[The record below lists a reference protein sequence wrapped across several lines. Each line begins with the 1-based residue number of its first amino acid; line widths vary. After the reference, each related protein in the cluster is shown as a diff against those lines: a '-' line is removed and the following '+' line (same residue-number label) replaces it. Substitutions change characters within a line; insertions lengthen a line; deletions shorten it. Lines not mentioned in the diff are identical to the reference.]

1 MPRDVFYHDAML
13 CQAQNGKGTRMTNDK
28 QPNGSLAELLCALSF
43 ATGLGLGERLDHGLK
58 SAYIGLQVAD
68 VLSLPHEDREA
79 VFYGALLKDVGCT
92 ACSAGFAAFFPDDE
106 LVPRL
111 DFMLVDPSKF
121 SDIVA
126 WMSRNVPVDAQL
138 PTRIT
143 KLLSFFVQC
152 GPVVKEALRGHCEI
166 AELFA
171 RRLGFPEYVQ
181 RTLRFQWERWD
192 GKGMAYGLKGN
203 EVPVAA
209 RILHAA
215 QMLEFT
221 HGFAGPE
228 AARTLTRERRG
239 NRFDPEVA
247 GAFLDVSE
255 RTDFWKELEHEQA
268 QATILAMKPAT
279 SADRITEDQ
288 TDVVCE
294 AVADFID
301 IKTRETWHHSSIV
314 AEVAVGVGYRLGLEP
329 AEQTKL
335 RRAALVH
342 DVGKVAIPYGIL
354 TKADHLSASEWEQF
368 RLHPYYT
375 ERVLDRVES
384 LRELAPAAAAHQEW
398 VNGQGY
404 HRQLT
409 GEQIPLNGRVLAV
422 ADTYARLARPQ
433 DEQVERRDVLRRM
446 RSLVGTQFDEACYE
460 ALVESVTGES
470 RVKKTSRQHRQLD
483 DLTEREVEVLR
494 RLAQGLSNPQ
504 IAHALV
510 ISRKTVEHHLGH
522 IYAKL
527 GVSCRTA
534 AVAYAVQQRLV

>member
-1 MPRDVFYHDAML
+1 MI
-13 CQAQNGKGTRMTNDK
+13 ND
-28 QPNGSLAELLCALSF
+28 QRPGSSLAELLCALSF
-43 ATGLGLGERLDHGLK
+43 ATGVGLGERLDHGLK

-68 VLSLPHEDREA
+68 ALNLPQTDREA

-126 WMSRNVPVDAQL
+126 WMSRNVPVDAQF
-138 PTRIT
+138 PGRIT
-143 KLLSFFVQC
+143 KLLSFLVQC
-152 GPVVKEALRGHCEI
+152 GPVVTEALRGHCEI

-171 RRLGFPEYVQ
+171 RRLGFSAYVQ

-209 RILHAA
+209 RILHVA

-228 AARTLTRERRG
+228 AARTLARERRG
-239 NRFDPEVA
+239 HRFDPEIA
-247 GAFLDVSE
+247 GTFLDLSE
-255 RTDFWKELEHEQA
+255 QANFWKELEHEQA
-268 QATILAMKPAT
+268 QAAILAMNPPT
-279 SADRITEDQ
+279 SADHITADQ
-288 TDVVCE
+288 TDAVCE
-294 AVADFID
+294 AVADFVD
-301 IKTRETWHHSSIV
+301 SKTRDTWHHSSVV
-314 AEVAVGVGYRLGLEP
+314 ADVAVSMGCCLGLAP

-375 ERVLDRVES
+375 ERVLERVRP

-398 VNGQGY
+398 VNGHGY
-404 HRQLT
+404 PRQLT
-409 GEQIPLNGRVLAV
+409 AEQIPLNGRILAV
-422 ADTYARLARPQ
+422 ADTYARLARSQ
-433 DEQVERRDVLRRM
+433 DEQVKPRDVVRRM
-446 RSLVGTQFDEACYE
+446 HSLVGTQFDEACYD
-460 ALVESVTGES
+460 ALVASVTGE
-470 RVKKTSRQHRQLD
+470 RPVNNTMRQRRQLD
-483 DLTEREVEVLR
+483 DLTEREVEVLCH
-494 RLAQGLSNPQ
+494 LAQGLSNPQ
-504 IAHALV
+504 IAQALV

-522 IYAKL
+522 IYDKL
-527 GVSCRTA
+527 GVSCRTS